1 MLIALVLHAAPAI
14 AADAAKTL
22 RIAFS
27 GPEQSFDPQ
36 FSADAASD
44 GVIDHIFDAMLDYDY
59 LARPMTLVPRTLV
72 AMPTVTDAGATYVF
86 KLKPGIFFTPD
97 PAFKGKPRELT
108 AGDYAYAVRRLL
120 DPAVKSPWLWLV
132 EGKIIGA
139 DELRAKAIKSG
150 KFDYDAPIPGLEV
163 VDRYTLRV
171 RLNRPDLRFLYVF
184 AVPNTA
190 AVAREIVEAYG
201 QDFGAHPIG
210 TGPYILGEYKRST
223 KMVLVAN
230 PGFRDTTYVPAGP
243 VPPES
248 QPIAAALKG
257 RKLPLIG
264 RIQITVIDEGQSL
277 WLAFANRELDMLDRL
292 PGEFV
297 EQALSRRKT
306 SSRPRRQGHPAR
318 GAAASEHALDLLQ
331 HGRPGRR
338 RLCAG
343 KDRVA
348 PRGRHGLRRRP
359 VHSGDVERARDPGDE
374 PAPA

>member
-1 MLIALVLHAAPAI
+1 MRPTPRRKGILGATHGAIVAALIALVLHAAPGI

-72 AMPTVTDAGATYVF
+72 AMPTVTDNGATYVF
-86 KLKPGIFFTPD
+86 KLKPGTFFTPD

-132 EGKIIGA
+132 EGKIIGG
-139 DELRAKAIKSG
+139 DELRAQAIKSG

-190 AVAREIVEAYG
+190 AVAREVVEAHG

-230 PGFRDTTYVPAGP
+230 PGLSRHDVCAGR
-243 VPPES
+243 S
-248 QPIAAALKG
+248 GAAGIAA
-257 RKLPLIG
+257 
-264 RIQITVIDEGQSL
+264 D
-277 WLAFANRELDMLDRL
+277 
-292 PGEFV
+292 
-297 EQALSRRKT
+297 
-306 SSRPRRQGHPAR
+306 
-318 GAAASEHALDLLQ
+318 
-331 HGRPGRR
+331 
-338 RLCAG
+338 
-343 KDRVA
+343 
-348 PRGRHGLRRRP
+348 RGRAQGPEIAADRAHPDHGHRRRP
-359 VHSGDVERARDPGDE
+359 VAVARVFQPRTGHARPVARRVRRAG
-374 PAPA
+374 A